1 MSDTPQYIVDFIKA
15 ICPDAPELYMAS
27 FNEEYAIID
36 ATSRINSLETDNTE
50 LEAKLADR
58 ELRLEEQRQY
68 AKRVEGSHDNLKAIN
83 TDLKA
88 KLAAAER
95 ENIKLR
101 GQIVLLETDLKT
113 LRHIRKGYTPE
124 GK

>member
-1 MSDTPQYIVDFIKA
+1 MSV
-15 ICPDAPELYMAS
+15 
-27 FNEEYAIID
+27 
-36 ATSRINSLETDNTE
+36 NSLRIAELLEKVEDLEVDKTE
-50 LEAKLADR
+50 LK
-58 ELRLEEQRQY
+58 
-68 AKRVEGSHDNLKAIN
+68 V
-83 TDLKA
+83 